1 MSNKNNDIK
10 KFDAILVL
18 SNEMNREGELNK
30 ESKARAIMAIKI
42 FKKYSAKYLITS
54 GWNYRKDTNLC
65 IATAFKNFILLN
77 SDIKSKYILTELN
90 SRDTV
95 GDAYFTKTNIMI
107 PYNCIKLCVITSNY
121 HIYRTRRIFNFIYG
135 NKYYIN
141 FFGVKLIPSFSY
153 LIKEFKSLKSFE
165 NTFSKI
171 SSGDDNAILETIR
184 KNHPFYN
191 GKIFRRID

>member
-107 PYNCIKLCVITSNY
+107 PYNY

-141 FFGVKLIPSFSY
+141 FFGVQLIPSFSS

>member
-107 PYNCIKLCVITSNY
+107 PYSFIKLCVITSNY

-191 GKIFRRID
+191 GKIFKRID